1 VNKDVL
7 LNDPNLPFLI
17 LMTQALGELCESLVF
32 VGGCATGLLLT
43 TPRAQ
48 AIRATQDVDVVVN
61 VVSTADYHAM
71 EKAVESCGFKH
82 DLSPEAPICRWVL
95 QDVALD
101 LMPSQ
106 PGILGFHN
114 RWYPLAVK
122 TATRVT
128 LPNSSEIRLIT
139 APVFVA
145 TKFEAF
151 HGRGNND
158 YLASHDLED
167 IITVVDGRPELLQE
181 IDQADGELRRYIAAE
196 INALLGD
203 RNFLMAL
210 PGHLPGDAA
219 SQARL
224 PELIRRMRAIGNM
237 SQEKNKEPTQ

>member
-1 VNKDVL
+1 VSENVFRRD
-7 LNDPNLPFLI
+7 DPNLPILTLI
-17 LMTQALGELCESLVF
+17 AKSLGTLCDSLVF

-48 AIRATQDVDVVVN
+48 AIRATQDVDVVVHA
-61 VVSTADYHAM
+61 VSTADYYAM
-71 EKAVESCGFKH
+71 EKAVESRGFKH

-95 QDVALD
+95 QGVALD

-114 RWYPLAVK
+114 RWYPLAIE
-122 TATRVT
+122 TAAQIK
-128 LPNSSEIRLIT
+128 LNGMDIRLIT

-158 YLASHDLED
+158 YLGSHDLED
-167 IITVVDGRPELLQE
+167 IITVVDGRPELQQE
-181 IDQADGELRRYIAAE
+181 IDQADGELRRYIVAE
-196 INALLGD
+196 FNALLED
-203 RNFLMAL
+203 RDFLMAL
-210 PGHLPGDAA
+210 AGHLPGDAA

-224 PELIRRMRAIGNM
+224 PELISRMRAIGNM
-237 SQEKNKEPTQ
+237 RQE

>member
-1 VNKDVL
+1 MSENVFNRD
-7 LNDPNLPFLI
+7 DPNLPILTLI
-17 LMTQALGELCESLVF
+17 AKSLGTLCDSLVF

-48 AIRATQDVDVVVN
+48 AIRATQDVDVVVHA
-61 VVSTADYHAM
+61 VSTADYYAM
-71 EKAVESCGFKH
+71 EKAVESRGFKH

-95 QDVALD
+95 QGVALD

-114 RWYPLAVK
+114 RWYPLAIE
-122 TATRVT
+122 TAAQIK
-128 LPNSSEIRLIT
+128 LNGIDIRLIT

-158 YLASHDLED
+158 YLGSHDLED
-167 IITVVDGRPELLQE
+167 IITVVDGRPELQQE
-181 IDQADGELRRYIAAE
+181 IDQADGELRRYIVAE
-196 INALLGD
+196 FNALLED
-203 RNFLMAL
+203 RDFLMAL
-210 PGHLPGDAA
+210 AGHLPGDAA

-224 PELIRRMRAIGNM
+224 PELISRMRAIGKM
-237 SQEKNKEPTQ
+237 RQE

>member
-1 VNKDVL
+1 MNRDAL

-17 LMTQALGELCESLVF
+17 LMTQALGDLCDSLVF

-43 TPRAQ
+43 APRAQ
-48 AIRATQDVDVVVN
+48 AIRATQDVDVVVH

-71 EKAVESCGFKH
+71 EGELVSRGFKH

-95 QDVALD
+95 QGVALD
-101 LMPSQ
+101 LMPSK

-122 TATRVT
+122 TAAKVM
-128 LPNSSEIRLIT
+128 LPNNKEIQLIT
-139 APVFVA
+139 APAFIA

-151 HGRGNND
+151 HGRGEND
-158 YLASHDLED
+158 FLASHDLED
-167 IITVVDGRPELLQE
+167 IITVIDGRPELLQE
-181 IDQADGELRRYIAAE
+181 IEQADEELRCYIADE
-196 INALLGD
+196 IRKLLED
-203 RNFLMAL
+203 DNFLAAL

-224 PELIRRMRAIGNM
+224 PELTRRMRTIG
-237 SQEKNKEPTQ
+237 SLCQRNKEALQ

>member
-1 VNKDVL
+1 MSENAFRRD
-7 LNDPNLPFLI
+7 DPNLPILTLI
-17 LMTQALGELCESLVF
+17 AQSLGVLCDSLVF

-43 TPRAQ
+43 VPRAQ
-48 AIRATQDVDVVVN
+48 AIRATQDVDVVVHA
-61 VVSTADYHAM
+61 VSTADYHAM
-71 EKAVESCGFKH
+71 ERAVEARGFKH

-95 QDVALD
+95 HGVALD

-114 RWYPLAVK
+114 RWYPLAIE
-122 TATRVT
+122 TAARFN
-128 LPNSSEIRLIT
+128 LPSGMAIRLIT

-167 IITVVDGRPELLQE
+167 IITVVDGRPELTQE
-181 IDQADGELRRYIAAE
+181 IEQVDSGLRRYIAAE
-196 INALLGD
+196 FNTLIED
-203 RNFLMAL
+203 SDFLMAL

-219 SQARL
+219 SQARV
-224 PELIRRMRAIGNM
+224 PELIRRMRAIGNLN
-237 SQEKNKEPTQ
+237 Q

>member
-1 VNKDVL
+1 VSENVFRRD
-7 LNDPNLPFLI
+7 DPNLPI
-17 LMTQALGELCESLVF
+17 LMLIAKALGDLCDSLVF

-43 TPRAQ
+43 TLRAQ
-48 AIRATQDVDVVVN
+48 AIRATQDVDVVVHAI
-61 VVSTADYHAM
+61 STADYHAM
-71 EKAVESCGFKH
+71 EKAVEARGFKH

-95 QDVALD
+95 QGIALD

-114 RWYPLAVK
+114 CWYPLAIE
-122 TATRVT
+122 TAARIN
-128 LPNSSEIRLIT
+128 LPDGQDIRLIT

-167 IITVVDGRPELLQE
+167 IITVIDGRPELLQE
-181 IDQADGELRRYIAAE
+181 IDQADGGLRRYIATE
-196 INALLGD
+196 FTTLLEGHD
-203 RNFLMAL
+203 FLMAL

-237 SQEKNKEPTQ
+237 RQ

>member
-1 VNKDVL
+1 MSENVFRT
-7 LNDPNLPFLI
+7 NDPNLPILTLI
-17 LMTQALGELCESLVF
+17 AKSLGDLCESLVF

-48 AIRATQDVDVVVN
+48 AIRATQDVDVVVHAI
-61 VVSTADYHAM
+61 STADYHAM
-71 EKAVESCGFKH
+71 EKAVESRGFKH

-95 QDVALD
+95 HGIALD
-101 LMPSQ
+101 MMPSQ

-114 RWYPLAVK
+114 RWYPLAIE
-122 TATRVT
+122 TAARIN
-128 LPNSSEIRLIT
+128 LPDGPDIRMIT

-151 HGRGNND
+151 HGLGNND

-167 IITVVDGRPELLQE
+167 IITVVDGRPELQQE
-181 IDQADGELRRYIAAE
+181 IDQADGDLRRYIAIE
-196 INALLGD
+196 FNTLLEGHD
-203 RNFLMAL
+203 FLMAL

-224 PELIRRMRAIGNM
+224 PELIRRMRAI
-237 SQEKNKEPTQ
+237 ST

>member
-1 VNKDVL
+1 MSENTFRRD
-7 LNDPNLPFLI
+7 DPNLPILTLI
-17 LMTQALGELCESLVF
+17 AKSLGSLCDSLVF

-48 AIRATQDVDVVVN
+48 AIRATQDVDVVVHA
-61 VVSTADYHAM
+61 VSTADYHAM
-71 EKAVESCGFKH
+71 EKAVESRGFKH

-95 QDVALD
+95 QGVALD

-106 PGILGFHN
+106 RGILGFHN
-114 RWYPLAVK
+114 RWYPLAIE
-122 TATRVT
+122 TATWVK
-128 LPNSSEIRLIT
+128 LPNGMDIRLIT

-151 HGRGNND
+151 HGRGDND

-167 IITVVDGRPELLQE
+167 IITVIDGRPELSQE
-181 IDQADGELRRYIAAE
+181 IDQVDAELRRYLAAE
-196 INALLGD
+196 IKALLED

-210 PGHLPGDAA
+210 PGHLPGDVA

-224 PELIRRMRAIGNM
+224 PELIRRLRAIGNL
-237 SQEKNKEPTQ
+237 SQE

>member
-1 VNKDVL
+1 MDYAVS
-7 LNDPNLPFLI
+7 FGSYALI
-17 LMTQALGELCESLVF
+17 IGASTTIGEQFARQVAKKGMNVILVARRQTELER
-32 VGGCATGLLLT
+32 VASE
-43 TPRAQ
+43 
-48 AIRATQDVDVVVN
+48 IRAAHG
-61 VVSTADYHAM
+61 VSTR
-71 EKAVESCGFKH
+71 V
-82 DLSPEAPICRWVL
+82 
-95 QDVALD
+95 VALD

-114 RWYPLAVK
+114 RWYPLAIE
-122 TATRVT
+122 TAAQIT
-128 LPNSSEIRLIT
+128 LPNGIDIRLIT

-167 IITVVDGRPELLQE
+167 IITVVDGRQELAQE

-196 INALLGD
+196 INTLLED
-203 RNFLMAL
+203 HNFLMAL

-224 PELIRRMRAIGNM
+224 PELIRRMRAIGNTD
-237 SQEKNKEPTQ
+237 K

>member
-1 VNKDVL
+1 MSEDVFMG
-7 LNDPNLPFLI
+7 DPNLPILTLI
-17 LMTQALGELCESLVF
+17 AHALGELCESLVF

-48 AIRATQDVDVVVN
+48 AIRATQDVDVVVHA
-61 VVSTADYHAM
+61 VSTADYHAM
-71 EKAVESCGFKH
+71 ERAVEARGFKH

-95 QDVALD
+95 QGVALD

-114 RWYPLAVK
+114 RWYPLAIETAAQVK
-122 TATRVT
+122 
-128 LPNSSEIRLIT
+128 LPNGMAIRLIT
-139 APVFVA
+139 APVFLG

-151 HGRGNND
+151 HGRGDND
-158 YLASHDLED
+158 YLGSHDLED
-167 IITVVDGRPELLQE
+167 IITVIDGRPDLTWE
-181 IDQADGELRRYIAAE
+181 IDQANGELGRYLAAE
-196 INALLGD
+196 INTLLED

-224 PELIRRMRAIGNM
+224 PELIRRMRAIGNIGK
-237 SQEKNKEPTQ
+237 SKEAKQ

>member
-1 VNKDVL
+1 MSENVFRRD
-7 LNDPNLPFLI
+7 DPNLPI
-17 LMTQALGELCESLVF
+17 LMLIAKALGDLCDSLVF

-43 TPRAQ
+43 TLRAQ
-48 AIRATQDVDVVVN
+48 AIRATQDVDVVVHAI
-61 VVSTADYHAM
+61 STADYHAM
-71 EKAVESCGFKH
+71 EKAVEARGFKH

-95 QDVALD
+95 QGIALD

-114 RWYPLAVK
+114 CWYPLAIE
-122 TATRVT
+122 TAARIN
-128 LPNSSEIRLIT
+128 LPDGQDIRLIT

-167 IITVVDGRPELLQE
+167 IITVIDGRPELLQE
-181 IDQADGELRRYIAAE
+181 IDQADGGLRRYIATE
-196 INALLGD
+196 FTTLLEGHD
-203 RNFLMAL
+203 FLMAL

-237 SQEKNKEPTQ
+237 RQ

>member
-1 VNKDVL
+1 MSESVFRRD
-7 LNDPNLPFLI
+7 DPNLPI
-17 LMTQALGELCESLVF
+17 LMLIAKSLGDLCDSLVF

-48 AIRATQDVDVVVN
+48 AIRATQDVDVVVHAL
-61 VVSTADYHAM
+61 SIADYHAM
-71 EKAVESCGFKH
+71 EKAVESRGFKH
-82 DLSPEAPICRWVL
+82 DLSPEAPICRWVFKG
-95 QDVALD
+95 VALD

-114 RWYPLAVK
+114 RWYPMAIE
-122 TATRVT
+122 TATQT
-128 LPNSSEIRLIT
+128 KLPNGMDIQLIT

-167 IITVVDGRPELLQE
+167 IISVVDGRPELLQE
-181 IDQADGELRRYIAAE
+181 IDQADGELRRYLAAE
-196 INALLGD
+196 IHALLED
-203 RNFLMAL
+203 RDFLMAL
-210 PGHLPGDAA
+210 AGHLPGDVA

-237 SQEKNKEPTQ
+237 SQE

>member
-1 VNKDVL
+1 MA
-7 LNDPNLPFLI
+7 DPNLPILSLI
-17 LMTQALGELCESLVF
+17 AKSLGDLCESLIF

-48 AIRATQDVDVVVN
+48 AIRATQDVDVVVHAI
-61 VVSTADYHAM
+61 STAEYHAM
-71 EKAVESCGFKH
+71 ERAVEARGFKH
-82 DLSPEAPICRWVL
+82 DHSPEAPICRWVL
-95 QDVALD
+95 QGVALD

-114 RWYPLAVK
+114 CWYPLAIE
-122 TATRVT
+122 TAAQIN
-128 LPNSSEIRLIT
+128 LPNGMDIRLIT

-167 IITVVDGRPELLQE
+167 IITVVDGRPELQQE
-181 IDQADGELRRYIAAE
+181 IDQADAELRRYIVTE
-196 INALLGD
+196 FNTLIED
-203 RNFLMAL
+203 SNFLMAL

-237 SQEKNKEPTQ
+237 IQ

>member
-1 VNKDVL
+1 MSENVFRRD
-7 LNDPNLPFLI
+7 DPNLPILTLI
-17 LMTQALGELCESLVF
+17 AKSLGTLCDSLVF

-48 AIRATQDVDVVVN
+48 AIRATQDVDVVVHA
-61 VVSTADYHAM
+61 VSTADYYAM
-71 EKAVESCGFKH
+71 EKAVESRGFKH

-95 QDVALD
+95 QGVALD

-114 RWYPLAVK
+114 RWYPLAIE
-122 TATRVT
+122 TAAQIK
-128 LPNSSEIRLIT
+128 LNGMDIRLIT

-167 IITVVDGRPELLQE
+167 IITVVDGRPELQQE
-181 IDQADGELRRYIAAE
+181 IDQADGELRRYIVAE
-196 INALLGD
+196 FNALLED
-203 RNFLMAL
+203 RDFLMAL
-210 PGHLPGDAA
+210 AGHLPGDAA

-224 PELIRRMRAIGNM
+224 PELISRMRAIGKM
-237 SQEKNKEPTQ
+237 RQE

>member
-1 VNKDVL
+1 MSENVFRM
-7 LNDPNLPFLI
+7 NDPNLPILTLI
-17 LMTQALGELCESLVF
+17 AKSLGDLCESLVF

-48 AIRATQDVDVVVN
+48 AIRATQDVDVVVHAI
-61 VVSTADYHAM
+61 SMADYHAM
-71 EKAVESCGFKH
+71 EKAVEARGFKH

-95 QDVALD
+95 HGIALD
-101 LMPSQ
+101 MMPSQ

-114 RWYPLAVK
+114 RWYPLAIE
-122 TATRVT
+122 TAVRIN
-128 LPNSSEIRLIT
+128 LPDGLDIRMIT

-167 IITVVDGRPELLQE
+167 IYLASHDLEDIITVVDGRPELQQE
-181 IDQADGELRRYIAAE
+181 IDQADGDLRRYIAIE
-196 INALLGD
+196 FNTLLEGHD
-203 RNFLMAL
+203 FLMAL

-219 SQARL
+219 S
-224 PELIRRMRAIGNM
+224 
-237 SQEKNKEPTQ
+237 